1 MDDDHP
7 FDRTESGPGT
17 LWHSLPEPK
26 NRGLFRKSTPPEP
39 EPRPRPAGPARLRV
53 VTSLPIPPRTRIAD
67 APPADAWAALRGARL
82 PLDMAGANDAAVE
95 RAFDDLRTRLLKH
108 MRSHALSRI
117 AIAAPTA
124 GCGTTFTAVNLAHS
138 FATVPGLRTVLMDMN
153 LHRPGV
159 ARALRLSGPD
169 DMRGF
174 LAGQRPPEAHFLRLS
189 DTLATGLARRSDQ
202 PVAGLL
208 NSDACALA
216 VSAMLDRL
224 QPGVLLCDMPPVLER
239 DDLAAF
245 LPQVDGVVLVADAT
259 RTRPEHITACEDR
272 LAGQTQILGVVL
284 NLARR
289 TGPEPVHA

>member
-7 FDRTESGPGT
+7 FDRTEQGPGT

-26 NRGLFRKSTPPEP
+26 NRGLFRKSAPPEQ

-53 VTSLPIPPRTRIAD
+53 VTSGYVPPRTRPPE
-67 APPADAWAALRGARL
+67 PPADAWAALRGARPAL
-82 PLDMAGANDAAVE
+82 AMAGAGDAAVE

-108 MRSHALSRI
+108 MRSHALGRI

-124 GCGTTFTAVNLAHS
+124 GCGTTFTAVNLARS

-159 ARALRLSGPD
+159 ARALHLSGPD

-174 LAGQRPPEAHFLRLS
+174 LAGQRAPEAHFLRLS
-189 DTLATGLARRSDQ
+189 DTLATGLARASDQ

-224 QPGVLLCDMPPVLER
+224 QPGVLICDMPPVLER

-259 RTRPEHITACEDR
+259 RTRPEHITACENR

-284 NLARR
+284 NQARR